1 MTPKL
6 LLLRLMLVCL
16 FVALPVAAHQN
27 FTIQKIEFEGLN
39 RLSVDEVL
47 ASTGLKTGDRFAL
60 SAVDAA
66 AQKLMN
72 TGNFNRVAYK
82 TRAANQ
88 QMTITFVV
96 EEANV
101 SSSRVVFDNFIWFDE
116 PALIAAV
123 KRDLPSFSGTAP
135 DSGDTVDKII
145 KALQRFLH
153 ENKIEA
159 TVTHMVSQEAPGS
172 PIQEHVF
179 SVNGVLMPICS
190 MHFPGAKNVPE
201 SKLIAGAKDLKGN
214 EYSRTFVSLF
224 AVNNLVSIYREVG
237 QLKATFAPPS
247 AKPEATANCKSGVE
261 LTIPVDEGYVYTW
274 NKADWSGNNALAA
287 NELNAMLP
295 VHAGRPVNG
304 VKLDY
309 AQREIEKA
317 YGRKGFLLAQVKS
330 QPEFDDQAQSVIYKM
345 NVVEGPQFRMGRFI
359 VSGFSESEIKEIQ
372 SRWELKPGDIYDD
385 GYSEEFTKERM
396 GEVLRNTFMQRQ
408 AQGKPAPTLKWGSKV
423 DRKALTV
430 DVTLELT
437 N

>member
-27 FTIQKIEFEGLN
+27 FTIQKIEFEGLK
-39 RLSVDEVL
+39 RLSAEEVL
-47 ASTGLKTGDRFAL
+47 ASTGLRTGDRFAL

-96 EEANV
+96 EEANL
-101 SSSRVVFDNFIWFDE
+101 SSSRVVFDNFIWFEE

-214 EYSRTFVSLF
+214 EYSLTFVSLF

-261 LTIPVDEGYVYTW
+261 LTIPVDEGYIYTW
-274 NKADWSGNNALAA
+274 NKADWSGNNALTV

-330 QPEFDDQAQSVIYKM
+330 QPEFDDQAQSVVYKM
-345 NVVEGPQFRMGRFI
+345 NVVEGPQFRMGRFT

-372 SRWELKPGDIYDD
+372 SRWELKPGDVYDD

-408 AQGKPAPTLKWGSKV
+408 AQGKSPPTLKWGSKV

>member
-6 LLLRLMLVCL
+6 LLRLLLVCL

-27 FTIQKIEFEGLN
+27 FTIQKIEFEGLK
-39 RLSVDEVL
+39 RLSTEEVL

-96 EEANV
+96 EEANL
-101 SSSRVVFDNFIWFDE
+101 SSSRVVFDNFIWFEE

-179 SVNGVLMPICS
+179 
-190 MHFPGAKNVPE
+190 
-201 SKLIAGAKDLKGN
+201 
-214 EYSRTFVSLF
+214 
-224 AVNNLVSIYREVG
+224 
-237 QLKATFAPPS
+237 
-247 AKPEATANCKSGVE
+247 
-261 LTIPVDEGYVYTW
+261 
-274 NKADWSGNNALAA
+274 
-287 NELNAMLP
+287 
-295 VHAGRPVNG
+295 
-304 VKLDY
+304 
-309 AQREIEKA
+309 
-317 YGRKGFLLAQVKS
+317 
-330 QPEFDDQAQSVIYKM
+330 
-345 NVVEGPQFRMGRFI
+345 
-359 VSGFSESEIKEIQ
+359 
-372 SRWELKPGDIYDD
+372 
-385 GYSEEFTKERM
+385 
-396 GEVLRNTFMQRQ
+396 
-408 AQGKPAPTLKWGSKV
+408 
-423 DRKALTV
+423 
-430 DVTLELT
+430 
-437 N
+437 

>member
-1 MTPKL
+1 
-6 LLLRLMLVCL
+6 
-16 FVALPVAAHQN
+16 
-27 FTIQKIEFEGLN
+27 
-39 RLSVDEVL
+39 
-47 ASTGLKTGDRFAL
+47 
-60 SAVDAA
+60 
-66 AQKLMN
+66 
-72 TGNFNRVAYK
+72 
-82 TRAANQ
+82 
-88 QMTITFVV
+88 
-96 EEANV
+96 
-101 SSSRVVFDNFIWFDE
+101 
-116 PALIAAV
+116 
-123 KRDLPSFSGTAP
+123 
-135 DSGDTVDKII
+135 
-145 KALQRFLH
+145 
-153 ENKIEA
+153 
-159 TVTHMVSQEAPGS
+159 
-172 PIQEHVF
+172 
-179 SVNGVLMPICS
+179 MPICS
-190 MHFPGAKNVPE
+190 MHFPGARNVPE

-274 NKADWSGNNALAA
+274 NKADWSGNSALTV

-345 NVVEGPQFRMGRFI
+345 NVVEGPQFRMGRFT

-372 SRWELKPGDIYDD
+372 SRWELKPGDVYDD
-385 GYSEEFTKERM
+385 GYSEEFTKERL

-430 DVTLELT
+430 DVTLELS